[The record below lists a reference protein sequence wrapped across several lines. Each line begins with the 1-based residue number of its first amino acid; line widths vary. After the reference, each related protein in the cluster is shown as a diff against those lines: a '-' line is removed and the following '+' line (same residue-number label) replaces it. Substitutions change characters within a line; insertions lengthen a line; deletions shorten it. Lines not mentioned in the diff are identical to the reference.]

1 MIARRLAVAVLALLL
16 AVQVVRNAAVDA
28 LSPLHPAA
36 AAKFW
41 AGHPKVEIS
50 SGLAEIG
57 RAARERRD
65 IPGSTFAM
73 IDDAAAKSP
82 LAPEPFLVRGVQ
94 ARTAG
99 DTDAARRAFAA
110 AQWRDPRSMPA
121 AYFLAD
127 YYFRAGDAVH
137 GLSQTALLARLSPQ
151 GTDAVAPFVAAYAR
165 DRANWPQLRALFRSQ
180 EGLEDGVLIALA
192 HDASNADA
200 ILALADAD
208 HRKPDSSWLKPL
220 LSSLVASGDYARAHA
235 IWSSVGQARPGG
247 GVLYDAGFSEPEAP
261 PPFNW
266 SFSTANVGLAERQP
280 DGRLHVIFY
289 GNQDGVLASQL
300 LLLPA
305 GTYRLQMQVVGAPV
319 HAEALRWS
327 IRCDKASEPFAS
339 VAIAEAASR
348 GWTFKVLASCSAQ
361 WIELSGRSGDVAQQ
375 SDVTI
380 GGLTLSSARKV
391 AAG

>member
-1 MIARRLAVAVLALLL
+1 MIVRGLIVAVAALLL
-16 AVQVVRNAAVDA
+16 AVQVVRNAAAAA
-28 LSPLHPAA
+28 LSPLHPAT

-41 AGHPKVEIS
+41 AGHPTAEIA

-65 IPGSTFAM
+65 IPDGVFAM
-73 IDDAAAKSP
+73 IDDAAAKYP

-99 DTDAARRAFAA
+99 DTDAARRAFTA

-127 YYFRAGDAVH
+127 YYFRAGDALH
-137 GLSQTALLARLSPQ
+137 GLIQTALLARLSPR
-151 GTDAVAPFVAAYAR
+151 GTDAVAPFVAAYAQ

-192 HDASNADA
+192 HDARNADA

-208 HRKPDSSWLKPL
+208 HRKPDSGWLKLL

-235 IWSSVGQARPGG
+235 IWSSVGHARKGG
-247 GVLYDAGFSEPEAP
+247 GLLYDAGFSEPDAP

-266 SFSTANVGLAERQP
+266 SFSSGDVGLAERQP
-280 DGRLHVIFY
+280 EGRLHVIFY
-289 GNQDGVLASQL
+289 GNEDGVLASQL
-300 LLLPA
+300 LLLRA
-305 GTYRLQMQVVGAPV
+305 GAYRLQMQVVGAPV
-319 HAEALRWS
+319 HPESLRWS
-327 IRCDKASEPFAS
+327 MRCDKEKEPFAT
-339 VAIAEAASR
+339 VGIADAATR
-348 GWTFKVLASCSAQ
+348 GWTFKVPPGCSAQ

-380 GGLTLSSARKV
+380 GGLALKR
-391 AAG
+391 AG

>member
-1 MIARRLAVAVLALLL
+1 MIVRGLIVAVAALLL
-16 AVQVVRNAAVDA
+16 AVQVVRNAAAAA
-28 LSPLHPAA
+28 LSPLHPAT

-41 AGHPKVEIS
+41 AGHPTAEIA

-65 IPGSTFAM
+65 IPDGVFAM

-99 DTDAARRAFAA
+99 DTDAARRAFTA

-127 YYFRAGDAVH
+127 YYFRAGDALH
-137 GLSQTALLARLSPQ
+137 GLIQTALLARLSPR
-151 GTDAVAPFVAAYAR
+151 GTDVVAPFVAAYAQ

-192 HDASNADA
+192 HDARNADA

-208 HRKPDSSWLKPL
+208 HRKPDSGWLKLL

-235 IWSSVGQARPGG
+235 IWSSVGHARKGG
-247 GVLYDAGFSEPEAP
+247 GLLYDAGFSEPDAP

-266 SFSTANVGLAERQP
+266 SFSSGDVGLAERQP
-280 DGRLHVIFY
+280 EGRLHVIFY
-289 GNQDGVLASQL
+289 GNEDGVLASQL
-300 LLLPA
+300 LLLRA
-305 GTYRLQMQVVGAPV
+305 GAYRLQMQVVGAPV
-319 HAEALRWS
+319 HPESLRWS
-327 IRCDKASEPFAS
+327 MRCDKEKEPFAT
-339 VAIAEAASR
+339 VGIADAATR
-348 GWTFKVLASCSAQ
+348 GWTFKVPPGCSAQ

-380 GGLTLSSARKV
+380 GGLALKR
-391 AAG
+391 AG

>member
-1 MIARRLAVAVLALLL
+1 MIVRGLIVAVAALLL
-16 AVQVVRNAAVDA
+16 AVQVVRNAAAAA
-28 LSPLHPAA
+28 LSPLHPAT

-41 AGHPKVEIS
+41 AGHPTAEIA

-65 IPGSTFAM
+65 IPDGVFAM

-99 DTDAARRAFAA
+99 DTDAARRAFTA

-127 YYFRAGDAVH
+127 YYFRAGDALH
-137 GLSQTALLARLSPQ
+137 GLIQTALLARLSPR
-151 GTDAVAPFVAAYAR
+151 GTDVVAPFVAAYAQ

-192 HDASNADA
+192 HDARNADA

-208 HRKPDSSWLKPL
+208 HRKPDSGWLKLL

-235 IWSSVGQARPGG
+235 IWSSVGHARKGG
-247 GVLYDAGFSEPEAP
+247 GLLYIAGFSEPDAP

-266 SFSTANVGLAERQP
+266 SFSSGDVGLAERQP
-280 DGRLHVIFY
+280 EGRLHVIFY
-289 GNQDGVLASQL
+289 GNEDGVLASQL
-300 LLLPA
+300 LLLRA
-305 GTYRLQMQVVGAPV
+305 GAYRLQMQVVGDPV
-319 HAEALRWS
+319 HPESLRWS
-327 IRCDKASEPFAS
+327 MRCDKEKEPFAT
-339 VAIAEAASR
+339 VGIADAATR
-348 GWTFKVLASCSAQ
+348 GWTFKVPPGCSAQ

-380 GGLTLSSARKV
+380 GGLALKR
-391 AAG
+391 AG

>member
-1 MIARRLAVAVLALLL
+1 MIVRGLIVAVAALLL
-16 AVQVVRNAAVDA
+16 AVQVVRNAAAAA
-28 LSPLHPAA
+28 LSPLHPAT

-41 AGHPKVEIS
+41 AGHPTAEIA

-65 IPGSTFAM
+65 IPDGVFAM

-99 DTDAARRAFAA
+99 DTDAARRAFTA

-127 YYFRAGDAVH
+127 YYFRAGDALH
-137 GLSQTALLARLSPQ
+137 GLIQTALLARLSPR
-151 GTDAVAPFVAAYAR
+151 GTDAVAPFVAAYAQ

-192 HDASNADA
+192 HDARNADA

-208 HRKPDSSWLKPL
+208 HRKPDSGWLKLL

-235 IWSSVGQARPGG
+235 IWSSVGHARKGG
-247 GVLYDAGFSEPEAP
+247 GLLYDAGFSEPDAP

-266 SFSTANVGLAERQP
+266 SFSSGDVGLAERQP
-280 DGRLHVIFY
+280 EGRLHVIFY

-305 GTYRLQMQVVGAPV
+305 GAYRLQMQVMGAPV
-319 HAEALRWS
+319 HPEALRWS
-327 IRCDKASEPFAS
+327 MRCDKEKEPFAT
-339 VAIAEAASR
+339 VGIADAATR
-348 GWTFKVLASCSAQ
+348 GWTFKVPPGCSAQ

-380 GGLTLSSARKV
+380 GGLALKR
-391 AAG
+391 AG

>member
-1 MIARRLAVAVLALLL
+1 MIVRGFIVAVAALLL
-16 AVQVVRNAAVDA
+16 AGQVVRNAAAAA
-28 LSPLHPAA
+28 LSPLHPAT

-41 AGHPKVEIS
+41 AGHPTVEIA

-65 IPGSTFAM
+65 IPDGIFAM

-99 DTDAARRAFAA
+99 DTDAARRAFTA

-127 YYFRAGDAVH
+127 YYFRAGDALH
-137 GLSQTALLARLSPQ
+137 GLVQTALLARLSPR
-151 GTDAVAPFVAAYAR
+151 GTDAVAPFVAAYAQ

-192 HDASNADA
+192 HDARNADA

-208 HRKPDSSWLKPL
+208 HRKPDSGWLKLL
-220 LSSLVASGDYARAHA
+220 LSSLVANGDYARAHA
-235 IWSSVGQARPGG
+235 LWSSVGEARQGG
-247 GVLYDAGFSEPEAP
+247 GLHYDAGFSEPQAP

-266 SFSTANVGLAERQP
+266 SFSSGDVGLAERQP

-305 GTYRLQMQVVGAPV
+305 GAYRLGMQVVGAPV
-319 HAEALRWS
+319 HPESLRWS
-327 IRCDKASEPFAS
+327 MRCDKEKEPFAT
-339 VAIAEAASR
+339 VGIAEAASR
-348 GWTFKVLASCSAQ
+348 GWTFKVPPSCSAQ
-361 WIELSGRSGDVAQQ
+361 WIELSGQSGDVAQQ

-380 GGLTLSSARKV
+380 GALALNR
-391 AAG
+391 AG

>member
-1 MIARRLAVAVLALLL
+1 MIVRGLIVAVAALLL
-16 AVQVVRNAAVDA
+16 AVQVVRNAAAAA
-28 LSPLHPAA
+28 LSPLHPAT

-41 AGHPKVEIS
+41 AGHPTVEIA

-65 IPGSTFAM
+65 IPDGVFAM

-99 DTDAARRAFAA
+99 DTDAARRAFTA

-127 YYFRAGDAVH
+127 YYFRAGDALH
-137 GLSQTALLARLSPQ
+137 GLIQTALLARLSPR
-151 GTDAVAPFVAAYAR
+151 GTDAVAPFVAAYAQ

-192 HDASNADA
+192 HDARNADA

-208 HRKPDSSWLKPL
+208 HRKSDSGWLKLL

-235 IWSSVGQARPGG
+235 IWSSVGQARKGG
-247 GVLYDAGFSEPEAP
+247 GLLYDAGFSEPDAP

-266 SFSTANVGLAERQP
+266 SFSSGDVGLAERQP

-305 GTYRLQMQVVGAPV
+305 GAYRLQMQVAGAPV
-319 HAEALRWS
+319 HPEALRWS
-327 IRCDKASEPFAS
+327 MRCDKEKEPFAT
-339 VAIAEAASR
+339 VGIAEAATR
-348 GWTFKVLASCSAQ
+348 GWTFKVPPGCSAQ
-361 WIELSGRSGDVAQQ
+361 WIELSGRSGDDAQQ

-380 GGLTLSSARKV
+380 GGLALKR
-391 AAG
+391 AG

>member
-1 MIARRLAVAVLALLL
+1 MTARRLVVAVLALLL
-16 AVQVVRNAAVDA
+16 AVQVVRNAAVAA

-36 AAKFW
+36 AATFW
-41 AGHPKVEIS
+41 AAHPTVEIS
-50 SGLAEIG
+50 SALAEIG
-57 RAARERRD
+57 VAARERRD
-65 IPGSTFAM
+65 IPDAIFAM
-73 IDDAAAKSP
+73 VDDAAAKSP
-82 LAPEPFLVRGVQ
+82 LSPDPFLVRGVQ
-94 ARTAG
+94 ARTDG
-99 DTDAARRAFAA
+99 DTDAARRAFTA

-127 YYFRAGDAVH
+127 HYFRAGDAVR

-151 GTDAVAPFVAAYAR
+151 GSDAVAPFVAAYAR

-208 HRKPDSSWLKPL
+208 HRRPDSIWLKLL
-220 LSSLVASGDYARAHA
+220 LSSLVGSGDYARAHA
-235 IWSSVGQARPGG
+235 IWSSVGQGG
-247 GVLYDAGFSEPEAP
+247 QGEDLLYDAGFAKPEAP

-266 SFSTANVGLAERQP
+266 SFSTAGVGLAERQD

-289 GNQDGVLASQL
+289 GNQDGVLAKQL

-319 HAEALRWS
+319 HEEALRWS
-327 IRCDKASEPFAS
+327 MRCDKAREPFAS
-339 VAIAEAASR
+339 VPIAEAATR
-348 GWTFKVLASCSAQ
+348 GWTFKVGTGCSAQ
-361 WIELSGRSGDVAQQ
+361 WIELAGRSGDVAQQ

-380 GGLTLSSARKV
+380 GGLTLSG
-391 AAG
+391 AGRA

>member
-1 MIARRLAVAVLALLL
+1 MIVRGLIVAVAALLL
-16 AVQVVRNAAVDA
+16 AVQVVRNAAAAA
-28 LSPLHPAA
+28 LSPLHPAT

-41 AGHPKVEIS
+41 AGHPTVEIA

-65 IPGSTFAM
+65 IPDGVFAM

-99 DTDAARRAFAA
+99 DTDAARRAFTA

-127 YYFRAGDAVH
+127 YYFRAGDALH
-137 GLSQTALLARLSPQ
+137 GLIQTALLARLSPR
-151 GTDAVAPFVAAYAR
+151 GTDVVAPFVAAYAQ

-192 HDASNADA
+192 HDARNADA

-208 HRKPDSSWLKPL
+208 HRKPDSGWLKLL

-235 IWSSVGQARPGG
+235 IWSSVGHARKGG
-247 GVLYDAGFSEPEAP
+247 GLLYDAGFSEPDAP

-266 SFSTANVGLAERQP
+266 SFSSGDVGLAERQP
-280 DGRLHVIFY
+280 EGRLHVIFY
-289 GNQDGVLASQL
+289 GNEDGVLASQL
-300 LLLPA
+300 LLLRA
-305 GTYRLQMQVVGAPV
+305 GAYRLQMQVVGAPV
-319 HAEALRWS
+319 HPESLRWS
-327 IRCDKASEPFAS
+327 MRCDKEKEPFAT
-339 VAIAEAASR
+339 VGIADAATR
-348 GWTFKVLASCSAQ
+348 GWTFKVPPGCSAQ

-380 GGLTLSSARKV
+380 GGLALKR
-391 AAG
+391 AG

>member
-1 MIARRLAVAVLALLL
+1 MIARRLIVAVVALLL
-16 AVQVVRNAAVDA
+16 AVQVVRNAAVAA
-28 LSPLHPAA
+28 LSPLHPTA

-41 AGHPKVEIS
+41 AGHPTVEIAS
-50 SGLAEIG
+50 ALADIG
-57 RAARERRD
+57 AAARERRD
-65 IPGSTFAM
+65 IPDSIFAV

-99 DTDAARRAFAA
+99 DTEAAERAFTA

-127 YYFRAGDAVH
+127 HYFRAGDAVH

-151 GTDAVAPFVAAYAR
+151 GTNAVAPFVAAYAR

-180 EGLEDGVLIALA
+180 EGLEDGVLVALA
-192 HDASNADA
+192 HDADNADA

-208 HRKPDSSWLKPL
+208 HRRPDSSWLKLL

-235 IWSSVGQARPGG
+235 IWYSIGQARQGG
-247 GVLYDAGFSEPEAP
+247 GFLYDTGFSEPEAP

-266 SFSTANVGLAERQP
+266 SFSTAGVGLAERQP
-280 DGRLHVIFY
+280 EGRLHVIFY

-300 LLLPA
+300 LLLPT

-327 IRCDKASEPFAS
+327 MRCDKAREPFAS
-339 VAIAEAASR
+339 VGIADAASR
-348 GWTFKVLASCSAQ
+348 GWTFQVPASCSAQ
-361 WIELSGRSGDVAQQ
+361 WIELSGRAGDVAQQ

-380 GGLTLSSARKV
+380 GGLVLGR
-391 AAG
+391 AG

>member
-1 MIARRLAVAVLALLL
+1 MIVRGFIVAVAALLL
-16 AVQVVRNAAVDA
+16 AGQVVRNAAAAA
-28 LSPLHPAA
+28 LSPLHPATA
-36 AAKFW
+36 ANFW
-41 AGHPKVEIS
+41 AGHPTVEIAS
-50 SGLAEIG
+50 ALAEIG
-57 RAARERRD
+57 RAARERRH
-65 IPGSTFAM
+65 IPDGIFAM

-94 ARTAG
+94 ARTYG
-99 DTDAARRAFAA
+99 DADAARRAFTA

-127 YYFRAGDAVH
+127 YYFRAGDAVR

-151 GTDAVAPFVAAYAR
+151 GSDAVAPFVAAYAR

-192 HDASNADA
+192 NDASNADA

-208 HRKPDSSWLKPL
+208 HRRPDSNWLKPL
-220 LSSLVASGDYARAHA
+220 LSSLVASGDYARARA
-235 IWSSVGQARPGG
+235 IWSSVGQAGEG
-247 GVLYDAGFSEPEAP
+247 ADLLYDAGFSKPGAP

-266 SFSTANVGLAERQP
+266 SFSTAGVGLAERQP

-289 GNQDGVLASQL
+289 GNQDGVRASQL

-305 GTYRLQMQVVGAPV
+305 GSYRLQMQVVGSPV
-319 HAEALRWS
+319 HAETLRWS
-327 IRCDKASEPFAS
+327 MRCDKATEPFAS
-339 VAIAEAASR
+339 VAIADAASR
-348 GWTFKVLASCSAQ
+348 GWTFRVPASCPAQ

-380 GGLTLSSARKV
+380 GGLSLRR
-391 AAG
+391 AA

>member
-1 MIARRLAVAVLALLL
+1 MIVRGLIVAVAALLL
-16 AVQVVRNAAVDA
+16 AVQVVRNAAATA
-28 LSPLHPAA
+28 LSPLHPAT

-41 AGHPKVEIS
+41 AGHPTVEIA

-57 RAARERRD
+57 RAARERRA
-65 IPGSTFAM
+65 IPDGVFAM

-99 DTDAARRAFAA
+99 DTDAARRAFTA

-127 YYFRAGDAVH
+127 YYFRAGDALH
-137 GLSQTALLARLSPQ
+137 GLIQTALLARLSPR
-151 GTDAVAPFVAAYAR
+151 GTDAVAPFVAAYAQ

-192 HDASNADA
+192 HDARNADA

-208 HRKPDSSWLKPL
+208 HRKPDSGWLKLL

-235 IWSSVGQARPGG
+235 IWSSVGHARKGG
-247 GVLYDAGFSEPEAP
+247 GLLYDAGFSEPDAP

-266 SFSTANVGLAERQP
+266 SFSSGDVGLAERQP
-280 DGRLHVIFY
+280 EGRLHVIFY
-289 GNQDGVLASQL
+289 GNEDGVLASQL
-300 LLLPA
+300 LLLRA
-305 GTYRLQMQVVGAPV
+305 GAYRLQMQVVGAPV
-319 HAEALRWS
+319 HPESLRWS
-327 IRCDKASEPFAS
+327 MRCDKEKEPFAT
-339 VAIAEAASR
+339 VGIADAATR
-348 GWTFKVLASCSAQ
+348 GWTFKVPPGCSAQ

-380 GGLTLSSARKV
+380 GGLALKR
-391 AAG
+391 AG

>member
-1 MIARRLAVAVLALLL
+1 MIVRGLIVAVAALLL
-16 AVQVVRNAAVDA
+16 AVQVVRNAAAAA
-28 LSPLHPAA
+28 LSPLHPAT

-41 AGHPKVEIS
+41 AGHPTAEIA

-65 IPGSTFAM
+65 IPDGVFAM

-99 DTDAARRAFAA
+99 DTDAARRAFTA

-127 YYFRAGDAVH
+127 YYFRAGDALH
-137 GLSQTALLARLSPQ
+137 GLIQTALLARLSPR
-151 GTDAVAPFVAAYAR
+151 GTDVVAPFVAAYAQ

-192 HDASNADA
+192 HDARNADA

-208 HRKPDSSWLKPL
+208 HRKPDSGWLKLL

-235 IWSSVGQARPGG
+235 IWSSVGHARKGG
-247 GVLYDAGFSEPEAP
+247 GLLYDAGFSEPEAP

-266 SFSTANVGLAERQP
+266 SFSSGDVGLAERQP

-305 GTYRLQMQVVGAPV
+305 GAYRLQMQVVGAPV
-319 HAEALRWS
+319 HPEALRWS
-327 IRCDKASEPFAS
+327 MRCDKEKEPFAT
-339 VAIAEAASR
+339 VGIADAATR
-348 GWTFKVLASCSAQ
+348 GWTFKVPPGCSAQ

-380 GGLTLSSARKV
+380 GGLALNR
-391 AAG
+391 AG

>member
-1 MIARRLAVAVLALLL
+1 MIVRGFIVAVAALLL
-16 AVQVVRNAAVDA
+16 AGQVVRNAAAAA
-28 LSPLHPAA
+28 LSPLHPAT

-41 AGHPKVEIS
+41 AGHPTVEIA

-65 IPGSTFAM
+65 IPDGIFGM

-99 DTDAARRAFAA
+99 DTDAARRAFTA

-127 YYFRAGDAVH
+127 YYFRAGDALH
-137 GLSQTALLARLSPQ
+137 GLIQTALLARLSPR
-151 GTDAVAPFVAAYAR
+151 GTDAVAPFVAAYAQ

-192 HDASNADA
+192 HDARNADA

-208 HRKPDSSWLKPL
+208 HRKPDSGWLKLL
-220 LSSLVASGDYARAHA
+220 LSSLVANGDYARAHA
-235 IWSSVGQARPGG
+235 IWSSVGQARQGG
-247 GVLYDAGFSEPEAP
+247 GLLYDAGFSEPQAP

-266 SFSTANVGLAERQP
+266 SFSSGDVGLAERQR

-300 LLLPA
+300 LLLPPGA
-305 GTYRLQMQVVGAPV
+305 YRLGMQVVGAPV
-319 HAEALRWS
+319 HPESLRWS
-327 IRCDKASEPFAS
+327 MRCDKEKEPFATLG
-339 VAIAEAASR
+339 IAEAASR
-348 GWTFKVLASCSAQ
+348 GWTFKVPSSCSAQ
-361 WIELSGRSGDVAQQ
+361 RIELSGQSGDVAQQ

-380 GGLTLSSARKV
+380 GALALRR
-391 AAG
+391 AG